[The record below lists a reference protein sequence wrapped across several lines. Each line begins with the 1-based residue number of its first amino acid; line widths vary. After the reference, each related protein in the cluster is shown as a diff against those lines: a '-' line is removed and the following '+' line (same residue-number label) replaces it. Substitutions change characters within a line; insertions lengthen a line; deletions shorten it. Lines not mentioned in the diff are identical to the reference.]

1 MNMTQGVV
9 MARGGFRPGSGPLKG
24 TKEPNRMKRM
34 KLENTLP
41 PPDVARAAVD
51 AGLTPLEYMLAV
63 MRDPGADEVRRD
75 RMAMAAAPYR
85 HGRMSDNRVGK
96 KDQARIDAAT
106 ASEDSDLAYDGGG
119 QLN

>member
-1 MNMTQGVV
+1 MPK
-9 MARGGFRPGSGPLKG
+9 RGGFRVGAGRPKG
-24 TKEPNRMKRM
+24 VKETQPRTRQNP
-34 KLENTLP
+34 ENSSP
-41 PPDVARAAVD
+41 APDIALAAIN
-51 AGLTPLEYMLAV
+51 AGMTPLEYMLAV
-63 MRDPGADEVRRD
+63 MRDPGADQVRRD
-75 RMAMAAAPYR
+75 RMAMAAAPYC